1 VTHVAAFD
9 ARVAAIAHGSSCLK
23 DTVARRARIS
33 RVLSQEDS
41 VKVSRLLASSA
52 LVTLASAILVHAVDA
67 QKPGA
72 TGTVVN
78 GRVVVQVFVSLSDDE
93 TAYSPVAGL
102 GLGFFRSP
110 RDTAFTVTD
119 GSGSAT
125 ILLPP
130 GNYRLASLSPIR
142 WKGATY
148 MWSVPVVVQ
157 PYMSYIDLRRKE
169 AIVSRPAVAATRE
182 RSRVQPAIDPP
193 QVVSAPAQ
201 QVSTPA
207 PVAATPAPVAA
218 TPAPIAPT
226 SAPVAPTSVP
236 ATYAQESSRMVVQQP
251 AMQRSRSTGFYFGLG
266 LEGDGI
272 LANESGSTSE
282 SGGGLGLVLGYGFTR
297 RFSLYSELSGA
308 TMQSADGSGSY
319 SLAHADLGT
328 RVHFRAGAGTV
339 VPFLQVGLSGRAVA
353 ANLGDYNASGR
364 GGGVSAGGG
373 LNVHISPAAAFSG
386 AVTWTTGNFDKWQA
400 GNWTYSGYSI
410 GATSARLHLGMV
422 WFP

>member
-1 VTHVAAFD
+1 MK
-9 ARVAAIAHGSSCLK
+9 G
-23 DTVARRARIS
+23 
-33 RVLSQEDS
+33 
-41 VKVSRLLASSA
+41 SRLLTSSA
-52 LVTLASAILVHAVDA
+52 LVTLASAILVHAVEA

-78 GRVVVQVFVSLSDDE
+78 GRVVVQVFVTLSDAE
-93 TAYSPVAGL
+93 TVYSPVAGL

-119 GSGSAT
+119 ASGSAT

-130 GNYRLASLSPIR
+130 GDYRLVSLSPIR

-148 MWSVPVVVQ
+148 TWSVPVVVQ
-157 PYMSYIDLRRKE
+157 PHMSYIDLRRKE
-169 AIVSRPAVAATRE
+169 ATVSAPAVAATRE
-182 RSRVQPAIDPP
+182 RSRVQPAVDPP
-193 QVVSAPAQ
+193 QVVSAPVQ
-201 QVSTPA
+201 QASTPA
-207 PVAATPAPVAA
+207 PVASSSVPA
-218 TPAPIAPT
+218 
-226 SAPVAPTSVP
+226 P
-236 ATYAQESSRMVVQQP
+236 ATYAQESSRMVVQS
-251 AMQRSRSTGFYFGLG
+251 AVERSRSTGFYFGLG

-282 SGGGLGLVLGYGFTR
+282 SGGGLGLVLGYGFSR
-297 RFSLYSELSGA
+297 RFSLYGELSGA
-308 TMQSADGSGSY
+308 TMESADGSGTY
-319 SLAHADLGT
+319 ALAHADLGT

-373 LNVHISPAAAFSG
+373 LNVHISPSAAFSG
-386 AVTWTTGNFDKWQA
+386 AVTWTSGNFDRWQA